1 MNIRRILS
9 CILLPAYVASCT
21 SWHIEPVSPAQVVSQ
36 DKPSTVRVTLNDGS
50 RFELDSP
57 VVSGDSLLGLVKDE
71 SYRQRAVL
79 LADISRFEIR
89 KGDAL
94 KTVGLVVGLAM
105 LLGGVAILIACA
117 TSDGEDQLASP
128 C

>member
-1 MNIRRILS
+1 
-9 CILLPAYVASCT
+9 
-21 SWHIEPVSPAQVVSQ
+21 
-36 DKPSTVRVTLNDGS
+36 
-50 RFELDSP
+50 

>member
-1 MNIRRILS
+1 MVN
-9 CILLPAYVASCT
+9 
-21 SWHIEPVSPAQVVSQ
+21 Q
-36 DKPSTVRVTLNDGS
+36 DQPSTIRVTLNDGS

-79 LADISRFEIR
+79 LADISKVEIR

-94 KTVGLVVGLAM
+94 KTAGLVVGLA
-105 LLGGVAILIACA
+105 LLAAGIASAITFAGC
-117 TSDGEDQLASP
+117 DGNLFCPER
-128 C
+128 